1 MRKITLLLALSVLFS
16 CSNLQNDEGV
26 LKHVVF
32 FKWHDSVSDEKVDE
46 LIEVFAALPS
56 KIEEI
61 QDFEYGA
68 DVSVEGL
75 QKGFTHCFILTFAS
89 EKERDIY
96 LPHPDHKALGDAI
109 GPYLDD
115 VMVLDFLVHK

>member
-1 MRKITLLLALSVLFS
+1 MRKITLLLALSILFS
-16 CSNLQNDEGV
+16 CSATQKEEGV

-32 FKWHDSVSDEKVDE
+32 FKWHDSVSAEKIDE
-46 LIEVFAALPS
+46 LIDVFAALPS

-61 QDFEYGA
+61 QNFEYGS

-96 LPHPDHKALGDAI
+96 LPHPDHKALGDII

-115 VMVLDFLVHK
+115 VMVIDFIVNK

>member
-1 MRKITLLLALSVLFS
+1 MKKLSLLFALALLFS
-16 CSNLQNDEGV
+16 CSGAQKEEGL

-32 FKWHDSVSDEKVDE
+32 FKWHDTVTNEKIEE
-46 LIEVFAALPS
+46 LVGIFAALPS
-56 KIEEI
+56 KIEVI
-61 QDFEYGA
+61 QDLEYGS

-96 LPHPDHKALGDAI
+96 LPHPDHQALGEAL

-115 VMVLDFLVHK
+115 VMVIDFVVNK

>member
-1 MRKITLLLALSVLFS
+1 MRRITLLLMLSILVS
-16 CSNLQNDEGV
+16 CSGGQKDEGL

-32 FKWHDSVSDEKVDE
+32 FKWHDAVSEEKINE
-46 LIEVFAALPS
+46 LVGVFAALPS
-56 KIEEI
+56 KIDVI
-61 QDFEYGA
+61 QDLEYGA

-75 QKGFTHCFILTFAS
+75 QKGYTHCFILTFAS

-96 LPHPDHKALGDAI
+96 LPHPDHKALGEAI

-115 VMVLDFLVHK
+115 VMVIDFIVHK

>member
-1 MRKITLLLALSVLFS
+1 MRKLFILLLLPLLFS
-16 CSNLQNDEGV
+16 CTAAQKEEGM

-32 FKWHDSVSDEKVDE
+32 FKWHDSVSEEKIEE
-46 LIEVFAALPS
+46 LIGVFAALPS
-56 KIEEI
+56 KIDVI
-61 QDFEYGA
+61 RDFEYGA

-96 LPHPDHKALGDAI
+96 LPHPDHAALGEAI

-115 VMVLDFLVHK
+115 VMVIDFVVNK

>member
-1 MRKITLLLALSVLFS
+1 MLPLLFACTGS
-16 CSNLQNDEGV
+16 QNDEGK

-32 FKWHDSVSDEKVDE
+32 FKWHDSVSEEKIEE
-46 LIEVFAALPS
+46 LIGVFAALPS
-56 KIEEI
+56 KIPEI

-96 LPHPDHKALGDAI
+96 LPHPDHAALGETI

-115 VMVLDFLVHK
+115 VMVIDFVVNK